1 MTAVIYTRYSSN
13 KKLFDIVLVWKLD
26 RFARNRYDS
35 ARYKTQLKKNGVKLM
50 SATEIIS
57 EGPEGIILESV
68 LEGYAE
74 YYSADLSE
82 IVSVELFN
90 DVQEK
95 MLKNKKAPARRK
107 AEDDY
112 LLTTKLFCGYCGAL
126 MFGESGTS
134 RTGEVHRYYKCA
146 TAKKHKGCKKKTV
159 RKQWLEDLVVNQT
172 MQLVK
177 DDAAMESII
186 AKVME
191 LQNKENTNIPLYEK
205 QLRDAESGIQNML
218 NAIQAGILTSSTKE
232 RLEQLEETKR
242 ELEAR
247 IAEEKL
253 AKPKVTE
260 EFIRFWLLRF
270 RKLNMNQ
277 KDQRQALVDTF
288 INAIYLYDDKV
299 LITFNYKEGTQ
310 TVTFG
315 EAAEAASKGN
325 GSDLDCFTALS
336 NDSFQKGCRF
346 SFASVLLE
354 TLFYAD
360 KRT

>member
-1 MTAVIYTRYSSN
+1 M
-13 KKLFDIVLVWKLD
+13 
-26 RFARNRYDS
+26 
-35 ARYKTQLKKNGVKLM
+35 
-50 SATEIIS
+50 
-57 EGPEGIILESV
+57 
-68 LEGYAE
+68 
-74 YYSADLSE
+74 
-82 IVSVELFN
+82 
-90 DVQEK
+90 
-95 MLKNKKAPARRK
+95 
-107 AEDDY
+107 
-112 LLTTKLFCGYCGAL
+112 
-126 MFGESGTS
+126 
-134 RTGEVHRYYKCA
+134 
-146 TAKKHKGCKKKTV
+146 
-159 RKQWLEDLVVNQT
+159 VNQT

-270 RKLNMNQ
+270 RKLDMSL

-315 EAAEAASKGN
+315 EATEVASEGN
-325 GSDLDCFTALS
+325 GSDLDCFTAPRIPDTLS
-336 NDSFQKGCRF
+336 CAGDSFCATGEDSNRAAAH
-346 SFASVLLE
+346 SAASKATVRLCL
-354 TLFYAD
+354 ARGSQPVGMSN
-360 KRT
+360 KRTTVHPGKIKLP